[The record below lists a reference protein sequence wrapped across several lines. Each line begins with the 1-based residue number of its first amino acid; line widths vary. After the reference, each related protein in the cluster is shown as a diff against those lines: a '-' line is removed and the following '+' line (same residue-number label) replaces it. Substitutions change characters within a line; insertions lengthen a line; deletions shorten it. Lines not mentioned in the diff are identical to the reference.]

1 MTFSFG
7 KHLPNTAL
15 GRQRS
20 GNISKRPFTLNRVS
34 KYPPFKHDGYLTK
47 SGEVKTKLKHPRF
60 FTSLKC
66 NKRGNSNNIYMEKRN
81 STLPQLHN
89 QVKRNLTKIRPI

>member
-20 GNISKRPFTLNRVS
+20 GNIPKRPFTLNRVS

-47 SGEVKTKLKHPRF
+47 SGEVKTKLKHPRI

-89 QVKRNLTKIRPI
+89 QVKRNLTKTRPI